1 MKQERDNEVFI
12 FSDLLSVTS
21 ASLDDTSRL
30 ENTGHLSLDP
40 TSSENILFIEPIYN
54 DIFQSFFT
62 LSDQG

>member
-21 ASLDDTSRL
+21 ASLADTSRL

-40 TSSENILFIEPIYN
+40 TSSENIRFMGSIHN
-54 DIFQSFFT
+54 DNFQSFFI

>member
-40 TSSENILFIEPIYN
+40 TSPENILTWDLFTIIFFKVFFI
-54 DIFQSFFT
+54 